1 MCSDCV
7 AEERQK
13 TRWIRPSRK
22 KRLKQRRS
30 FEASTDLEKQRQSP
44 SFGTNQAKWF
54 DMV

>member
-44 SFGTNQAKWF
+44 SFGTDQAKWF